1 MLKAGQSHNVKF
13 KVNVMGTS
21 SEPRV
26 RVILGTT
33 PELSF
38 HATKEGD
45 DWASNLEIPGHIAPG
60 SYDMRVEVHLNNRL
74 FTPINRKIDVQGI
87 ELAEPLKAAS
97 VPTEPESPLPM
108 DAKPAEQPVQ
118 VKPVVN
124 DDAVKTR
131 DLFHSIA
138 MNDQGTSV
146 TLGTKPKV
154 KAPEMPKVIAK
165 LPKIEP
171 KATLAPKVAEPI
183 VLPPAPELSLL
194 SRASK
199 APAVPMKKRFESKKV
214 PSQTPIRV
222 KISEID
228 AVTTQTVAHIVES
241 CKPIKAVRKTPR
253 AGSPVKLVK
262 EQLFYE

>member
-1 MLKAGQSHNVKF
+1 MLKAGQTHNVKF

-21 SEPRV
+21 AEPRV

-38 HATKEGD
+38 HATKNGD
-45 DWASNLEIPGHIAPG
+45 DWASNMEIPGHIAPG
-60 SYDMRVEVHLNNRL
+60 NYDMRVEVHLNNRL

-108 DAKPAEQPVQ
+108 DVKPAEI
-118 VKPVVN
+118 KPEIN

-131 DLFHSIA
+131 DLLHSIA
-138 MNDQGTSV
+138 MKDQGTSV
-146 TLGTKPKV
+146 SLGAAKV
-154 KAPEMPKVIAK
+154 KAPEMPKVVSK
-165 LPKIEP
+165 LPDVKPKAEP
-171 KATLAPKVAEPI
+171 KVEEPI
-183 VLPPAPELSLL
+183 VTPEPATLSLL
-194 SRASK
+194 SKISK
-199 APAVPMKKRFESKKV
+199 APAAPMKKRFESKKV
-214 PSQTPIRV
+214 ASPTPIRV

-228 AVTTQTVAHIVES
+228 AVTTQEVAHIVEK
-241 CKPIKAVRKTPR
+241 CEPIKVARKKAK
-253 AGSPVKLVK
+253 AGTPVKLVK

>member
-45 DWASNLEIPGHIAPG
+45 DWASNLEIPGHITPG

-108 DAKPAEQPVQ
+108 A
-118 VKPVVN
+118 VKEPEPKVN

-138 MNDQGTSV
+138 MKDQGTSV
-146 TLGTKPKV
+146 TLGTAKV
-154 KAPEMPKVIAK
+154 KAPEMPKVVVK
-165 LPKIEP
+165 MPKVEP
-171 KATLAPKVAEPI
+171 KAAPKVEVPEPE
-183 VLPPAPELSLL
+183 PATLSLL
-194 SRASK
+194 SKISK
-199 APAVPMKKRFESKKV
+199 APAAPMKKRFESKKV
-214 PSQTPIRV
+214 PSPTPIRV